1 LINNTI
7 KSKGTNLTFNDRK
20 HRSNRL
26 GFDEKRFEELS
37 VETKRMD
44 ELEELREPA
53 RDIQSRSI
61 ERPDD
66 RNEHE
71 NESRNGNEPEERD
84 MNDDR
89 NTNDPN

>member
-1 LINNTI
+1 
-7 KSKGTNLTFNDRK
+7 
-20 HRSNRL
+20 
-26 GFDEKRFEELS
+26 
-37 VETKRMD
+37 MD

-66 RNEHE
+66 RSEHE